1 MQMIAGRKNIM
12 GYAKVTNFK
21 DIASFNVQAD
31 CNLLVQSEFFK
42 VKATLACRTLRVQY
56 DKLTMPRI

>member
-1 MQMIAGRKNIM
+1 MIASRKNIM

-31 CNLLVQSEFFK
+31 WGNLLVQSEFFK
-42 VKATLACRTLRVQY
+42 VKATLACRT
-56 DKLTMPRI
+56 